1 MTLWIAPQM
10 TLTHRSV
17 HQGSA
22 NATLSESG
30 TGMAMAPTGGVP
42 PVTIAV
48 SMEVQTKEDAHEAPT
63 GEVA

>member
-1 MTLWIAPQM
+1 MTLRIAPQM
-10 TLTHRSV
+10 TLTRRSV

-30 TGMAMAPTGGVP
+30 SGMATAPTGGVP

-48 SMEVQTKEDAHEAPT
+48 PMEVQTKEGAHGAPT